1 MGRQGNDEMRNENWQ
16 DKRYVFHNRRRLSEF
31 AWEDSLCVGKHEMWM
46 RFCVAHT
53 DDKPD
58 MHILNGDENSS
69 EDHFHARTINK
80 RPSSSMSLSR
90 FGCEK
95 GISSKDEWN

>member
-1 MGRQGNDEMRNENWQ
+1 MKIGRISDMFSITDDVCLNLRGRT
-16 DKRYVFHNRRRLSEF
+16 H
-31 AWEDSLCVGKHEMWM
+31 CVGKHEMWM

-53 DDKPD
+53 DDKLD

-95 GISSKDEWN
+95 GDIIKG